1 VGIPRENVLMMDNG
15 MVAELTEETAKITKD
30 QVESYMVLVDG
41 LGVGDVGEIVLR
53 DRLIL
58 SDEGMMVMIVTLD
71 RKNGKLLKKPD
82 IISRGFIYLKDN
94 QELVE
99 EVRRKVKGIIEKL
112 PQTQTLDPEFAKSL
126 IRDQIGAF
134 LYQRTKRRP
143 MILPVV
149 IEV

>member
-1 VGIPRENVLMMDNG
+1 
-15 MVAELTEETAKITKD
+15 
-30 QVESYMVLVDG
+30 
-41 LGVGDVGEIVLR
+41 
-53 DRLIL
+53 
-58 SDEGMMVMIVTLD
+58 
-71 RKNGKLLKKPD
+71 D

-99 EVRRKVKGIIEKL
+99 EVRRKVKNIVDKL
-112 PQTQTLDPEFAKSL
+112 PDQTLDPEFAKSL

>member
-1 VGIPRENVLMMDNG
+1 M
-15 MVAELTEETAKITKD
+15 
-30 QVESYMVLVDG
+30 VDG

-99 EVRRKVKGIIEKL
+99 EVRRKVKSIIEKL
-112 PQTQTLDPEFAKSL
+112 PQTQTLDPDFAKGL